1 MGERRGIN
9 SRNVSAHPGLV
20 GYMADPGPRGAF
32 DTGLGQ
38 RAAGMRRLYVTGDMV
53 RAIGDKLFRG
63 RFKRQVP
70 SPASC
75 RRHCMNELCGRVF
88 FVLCLCAFVRV
99 DMTDGFPPPRPP
111 ARPLS
116 PVSG

>member
-9 SRNVSAHPGLV
+9 SHNVSAHPGLV

-75 RRHCMNELCGRVF
+75 RRHCMNELCGRVCF
-88 FVLCLCAFVRV
+88 LWCVCVRLFVLI
-99 DMTDGFPPPRPP
+99 
-111 ARPLS
+111 
-116 PVSG
+116 